1 MSEKYAEFYEL
12 VVLDTNGSR
21 IGGVSQVYL
30 DDATGEPTFVAARS
44 GLFGNKEVLVP
55 LVGAFIS
62 DGLMQVPH
70 DADLVKQAP
79 APRPDRRLEPGTR
92 GGGLRP
98 LRTDLHDREA
108 RRRQPGPGC
117 CTEAAE
123 QPPASPEAVPAAQNP
138 ATEQPHIHTDEAEPS
153 A

>member
-79 APRPDRRLEPGTR
+79 APRPDRKLSPELEAEVFDHY
-92 GGGLRP
+92 GLTYTIEKP
-98 LRTDLHDREA
+98 VA
-108 RRRQPGPGC
+108 ANPAPAAAP
-117 CTEAAE
+117 AAE